1 MVFCDICLH
10 HSLFSISIVRKTIYN
25 LEQKQSSKES
35 AGIHATKVF
44 WGPFWELS
52 GKDAITMAKANDH
65 SGS

>member
-1 MVFCDICLH
+1 MKIMKGKVL
-10 HSLFSISIVRKTIYN
+10 S